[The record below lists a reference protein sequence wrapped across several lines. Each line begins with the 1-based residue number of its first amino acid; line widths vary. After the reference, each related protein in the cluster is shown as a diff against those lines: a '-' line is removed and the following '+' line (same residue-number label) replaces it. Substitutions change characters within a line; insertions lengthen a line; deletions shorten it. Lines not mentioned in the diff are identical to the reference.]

1 MKTQSCIASRG
12 PPAGSPVRH
21 LPLVDLLVDTKAEL
35 LELALRAGVL
45 DHDEEAMHHDSLSPA
60 ALRAGWNALAG

>member
-12 PPAGSPVRH
+12 PQAGSPVRH

-35 LELALRAGVL
+35 LELALRSGRIFTTMLEEDRTSICGTAGMRTHRVV
-45 DHDEEAMHHDSLSPA
+45 
-60 ALRAGWNALAG
+60 